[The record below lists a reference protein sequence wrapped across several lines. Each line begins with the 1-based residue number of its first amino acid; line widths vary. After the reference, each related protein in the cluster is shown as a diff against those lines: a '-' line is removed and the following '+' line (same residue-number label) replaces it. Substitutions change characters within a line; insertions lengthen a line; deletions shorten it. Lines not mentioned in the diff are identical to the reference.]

1 MKSKLPITLVLLFT
15 TSLLFAQP
23 KFADKLIR
31 RDSTIINCEVR
42 EIGDDEI
49 KYSQEGLRSDILI
62 GIDKNKVARIIFAD
76 GRVMKMVDS
85 MSNSEDYRLQRKNA
99 LKVNAFLPVSGAF
112 EIGYERSLKPGRS
125 FESSVGIIYG
135 GNDPEVN
142 MDASGIFIKAGYK
155 FIKDPDFYLKGMR
168 YAHILKGSYI
178 KPELALSTFSYDKTK
193 FDPSNLLTSIP
204 EKPSGSVTKLAV
216 LLNVGKQVVYSNRLV
231 FDWFIG
237 AGYVL
242 GGGVESL
249 RYFAFT
255 GTGGSSF
262 TMSGGVRVGLLFK

>member
-23 KFADKLIR
+23 KFADKLIK

-62 GIDKNKVARIIFAD
+62 GIDKNKVARIIFDD
-76 GRVMKMVDS
+76 GRVMKMEDP
-85 MSNSEDYRLQRKNA
+85 MAIPNEDYKLQRKNA
-99 LKVNAFLPVSGAF
+99 LKYNFLLPVSGAYAF
-112 EIGYERSLKPGRS
+112 SYERSLKPGRS
-125 FESSVGIIYG
+125 LECEIGIIS
-135 GNDPEVN
+135 
-142 MDASGIFIKAGYK
+142 SGESAEMSMKANGQFIKIGFK
-155 FIKDPDFYLKGMR
+155 LIKSPDFYLKGMK

-178 KPELALSTFSYDKTK
+178 KPELALSAFTYDKSLVSAQLSGNST
-193 FDPSNLLTSIP
+193 TTR
-204 EKPSGSVTKLAV
+204 GSVVKLAF
-216 LLNVGKQVVYSNRLV
+216 LLNTGKQVVYSNRYV

-242 GGGVESL
+242 GDTEESL

-255 GTGGSSF
+255 GGGGTSF
-262 TMSGGVRVGLLFK
+262 VMNGGVRVGLLFK

>member
-1 MKSKLPITLVLLFT
+1 MKSKLPITLILLFT

-62 GIDKNKVARIIFAD
+62 GIDKNKVASIIFAD
-76 GRVMKMVDS
+76 GREMKFEDS
-85 MSNSEDYRLQRKNA
+85 MIPNEDYSLQRKNA
-99 LKVNAFLPVSGAF
+99 FKFNFILPVSGAYAF
-112 EIGYERSLKPGRS
+112 SYERSLKPGRS
-125 FESSVGIIYG
+125 FEIEIGIIS
-135 GNDPEVN
+135 
-142 MDASGIFIKAGYK
+142 SGESEEMSMKANGQFIKIGYK
-155 FIKDPDFYLKGMR
+155 LIRSPDYYLKGMK

-178 KPELALSTFSYDKTK
+178 KPELALSAFTYDKTLVSAQLS
-193 FDPSNLLTSIP
+193 DNSGTTR
-204 EKPSGSVTKLAV
+204 GSVAKLAI
-216 LLNVGKQVVYSNRLV
+216 LLNTGKQVVYSNRYV

-242 GGGVESL
+242 GDMEESL
-249 RYFAFT
+249 RYFAFS
-255 GTGGSSF
+255 GGAGNSF
-262 TMSGGVRVGLLFK
+262 VMTGGVRVGLLFK